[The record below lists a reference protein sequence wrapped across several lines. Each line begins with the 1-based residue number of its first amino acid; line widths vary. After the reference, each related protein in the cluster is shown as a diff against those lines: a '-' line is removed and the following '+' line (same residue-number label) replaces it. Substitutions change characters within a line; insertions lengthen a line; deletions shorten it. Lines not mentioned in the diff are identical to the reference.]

1 MEKVKTELKGVL
13 IENSLQN
20 VQGRNKQKEKRV
32 TKEYINPRCAD
43 KWEFLNCLIK
53 RSKIAPKSV
62 ATQFI
67 ATVRLRVRGANS
79 FGKTP

>member
-32 TKEYINPRCAD
+32 YGQTDMAHSLD
-43 KWEFLNCLIK
+43 
-53 RSKIAPKSV
+53 
-62 ATQFI
+62 
-67 ATVRLRVRGANS
+67 
-79 FGKTP
+79 